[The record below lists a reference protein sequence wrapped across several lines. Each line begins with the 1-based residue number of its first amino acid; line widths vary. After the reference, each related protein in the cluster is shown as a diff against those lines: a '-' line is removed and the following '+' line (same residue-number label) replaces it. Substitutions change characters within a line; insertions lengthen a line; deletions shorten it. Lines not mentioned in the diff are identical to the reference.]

1 MFIKKNIVT
10 ILTFLNTPN
19 IYIKKNNME
28 RIYRNLNDATKLR
41 ISQKLKGRTMSD
53 SHKQAIS
60 DAMKAYWATIPY
72 RPSEDNESNN
82 QSHETSMQKTN
93 SN

>member
-1 MFIKKNIVT
+1 MST
-10 ILTFLNTPN
+10 ILTFSTIPN
-19 IYIKKNNME
+19 IYNKKTME
-28 RIYRNLNDATKLR
+28 RIFRNLDDATKLR

-72 RPSEDNESNN
+72 RPENNDSNN
-82 QSHETSMQKTN
+82 QNNETIM
-93 SN
+93 

>member
-1 MFIKKNIVT
+1 MAT
-10 ILTFLNTPN
+10 ILTFSTLPN
-19 IYIKKNNME
+19 IYNKKNME

-41 ISQKLKGRTMSD
+41 ISQKLKGRSMSD

-72 RPSEDNESNN
+72 RPTENNDSNN
-82 QSHETSMQKTN
+82 QRNDEKSMQTKN
-93 SN
+93 SD

>member
-1 MFIKKNIVT
+1 MAT
-10 ILTFLNTPN
+10 ILTFSTLPN

-28 RIYRNLNDATKLR
+28 RIYRNLDDATKLR

-60 DAMKAYWATIPY
+60 NAMKAYWATIPY
-72 RPSEDNESNN
+72 RPNENN
-82 QSHETSMQKTN
+82 ECNNHCHETNMQKSNTN
-93 SN
+93 

>member
-1 MFIKKNIVT
+1 MST
-10 ILTFLNTPN
+10 ILTFSTIPN
-19 IYIKKNNME
+19 IYNKKTME
-28 RIYRNLNDATKLR
+28 RIFRNLDDATKLR

-72 RPSEDNESNN
+72 RSENNESNN
-82 QSHETSMQKTN
+82 QDNETSM
-93 SN
+93 

>member
-1 MFIKKNIVT
+1 MQREF
-10 ILTFLNTPN
+10 
-19 IYIKKNNME
+19 
-28 RIYRNLNDATKLR
+28 RNLDDATKLR

-72 RPSEDNESNN
+72 RPSENNESNN
-82 QSHETSMQKTN
+82 QNYETSM
-93 SN
+93 